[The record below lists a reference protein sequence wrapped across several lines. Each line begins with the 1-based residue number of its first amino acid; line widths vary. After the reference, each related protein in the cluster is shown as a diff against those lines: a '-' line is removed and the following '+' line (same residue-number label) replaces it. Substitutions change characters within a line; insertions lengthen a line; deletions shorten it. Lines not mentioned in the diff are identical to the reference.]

1 MICTGGF
8 HEGSPQWLASKKEHP
23 LKYSFRMMICG
34 IASGKP
40 HIPGLVNIQ
49 KAIER
54 GHRKFV
60 DLPIKN
66 GDFP

>member
-1 MICTGGF
+1 MK
-8 HEGSPQWLASKKEHP
+8 W
-23 LKYSFRMMICG
+23 G
-34 IASGKP
+34 IPSGKP
-40 HIPGLVNIQ
+40 HIPGLVNLQ

>member
-1 MICTGGF
+1 
-8 HEGSPQWLASKKEHP
+8 
-23 LKYSFRMMICG
+23 MMKWG
-34 IASGKP
+34 LPSGKP
-40 HIPGLVNIQ
+40 HIPSLVNIQ

-54 GHRKFV
+54 GRRKFV